1 MEKLIKFRKKK
12 NLSVKEI
19 HNQIGVSRSYYEK
32 IEYGQRKAGNGFINK
47 MIKAFPED
55 RNKILKMFF

>member
-32 IEYGQRKAGNGFINK
+32 IEYGQRKAGNGFISK
-47 MIKAFPED
+47 MLKAFPED
-55 RNKILKMFF
+55 RAKILKIFF